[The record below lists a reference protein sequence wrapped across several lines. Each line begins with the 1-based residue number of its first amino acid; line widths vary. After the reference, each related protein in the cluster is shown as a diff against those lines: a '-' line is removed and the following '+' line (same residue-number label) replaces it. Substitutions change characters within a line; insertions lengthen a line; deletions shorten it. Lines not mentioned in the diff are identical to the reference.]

1 VKQQQFLDV
10 LDRDEAERRWLAAIE
25 VAACGVE
32 TVALGA
38 VHGRVLAAD
47 VRAEIDVPGFDRSN
61 MDGFAVRAEDSF
73 GASEEAPRRL
83 RLSGETIP
91 TGVAPQREVGRGEA
105 SPIATGG
112 MLPRGADAVVPVEVT
127 DVEGDHV
134 VVRLQRRSS

>member
-73 GASEEAPRRL
+73 GA
-83 RLSGETIP
+83 
-91 TGVAPQREVGRGEA
+91 
-105 SPIATGG
+105 
-112 MLPRGADAVVPVEVT
+112 
-127 DVEGDHV
+127 
-134 VVRLQRRSS
+134 